1 LHFVPS
7 SPTGLWLTE
16 MGKWAIK
23 RVAGQ
28 KVNRPHLRDIHSRGL
43 LARFDC
49 SDAKQDLGWVPEAN
63 PAEFHR
69 RAIAVHADPVQAKG

>member
-1 LHFVPS
+1 VPS

-28 KVNRPHLRDIHSRGL
+28 SLKRPYRRDLLSRGI

-49 SDAKQDLGWVPEAN
+49 TDAKQDLGWKPVAD

-69 RAIAVHADPVQAKG
+69 RALAVHAEG